1 MRTREEYINS
11 LGKLRKNIYLNGKL
25 VDRLAP
31 EFEGA
36 INTIGITYDT
46 CNNPEFSGL
55 MTAKSHLTGK
65 EICRF
70 LHVPQKAEDLLAK
83 QKMIRTYVRKTGF
96 CINRCM
102 GGDVINGLSS
112 ITYDVDKK
120 YGTEYNKRFLN
131 YLKYL
136 QEKDLYVA
144 GAQTDMKGDRKLRP
158 HEQPDPDQYLRIVE
172 RKKDGIVVRGA
183 KCCITDS
190 AQAEEIIVIPT
201 RAMTKEEG
209 DWAVS
214 FAVPADTERL
224 YLSTRA
230 SSPRKRKKMTSPF
243 ANFGSTDSLLIFDDV
258 FVPWERVFLAG
269 ETAFAGSL
277 AVLFALYHR
286 HSYTGCKPAVTEI
299 ILGLTALASDY
310 NGVGNAPHIR
320 EKLSDMIGI
329 SELIYSTGLAA
340 AMESHIAPSGTCIPN
355 VLYCNVGRR
364 FAGENI
370 YHEHNTL
377 VDIAGG
383 LSATLPTEE
392 DFHDKKIGPLLNK
405 YMTRRAG
412 VSAENI
418 QKVFRGI
425 GDMSCSGFGAVWQIA
440 GVHGGGSPI
449 MESIA
454 IMANYDLEARKKMAK
469 ELVGITKE

>member
-1 MRTREEYINS
+1 MRTREQYVKS
-11 LGKLRKNIYLNGKL
+11 LGKMKNNIYLNGNI

-36 INTIGITYDT
+36 INTISITYDMS
-46 CNNPEFSGL
+46 NNPEFSGL
-55 MTAKSHLTGK
+55 MTAKSHLSGQ
-65 EICRF
+65 EIDRF
-70 LHVPQKAEDLLAK
+70 LHVNQKPEDLLAK
-83 QKMIRTYVRKTGF
+83 QKMIRMYVQKTGF
-96 CINRCM
+96 CILRCM
-102 GGDVINGLSS
+102 GGDVINGLSAV
-112 ITYDVDKK
+112 TYDADKK
-120 YGTEYNKRFLN
+120 YGTEYNKRFLA

-136 QEKDLYVA
+136 QENDLNA
-144 GAQTDMKGDRKLRP
+144 SAAQTDVKGDRKLRP
-158 HEQPDPDQYLRIVE
+158 HEQADPDQYLRIIE

-183 KCCITDS
+183 KCCITSS
-190 AQAEEIIVIPT
+190 AQSEEIIVIPT

-209 DWAVS
+209 DWAVA
-214 FAVPADTERL
+214 FAIPGDTDGV

-230 SSPRKRKKMTSPF
+230 ASPRKRKKLDSPF
-243 ANFGSTDSLLIFDDV
+243 ATYGSTDSFVIFDDV

-269 ETAFAGSL
+269 ETDFAGSL
-277 AVLFALYHR
+277 ALLFALSHR

-299 ILGLTALASDY
+299 ILGLTALVADY
-310 NGVGNAPHIR
+310 NGVGKEPHIR

-329 SELIYSTGLAA
+329 SELIFSTGLAA
-340 AMESHIAPSGTCIPN
+340 AMESRIAPSGTCIPN

-364 FAGENI
+364 LAGENI
-370 YHEHNTL
+370 YHEHNVL

-392 DFHDKKIGPLLNK
+392 DFYDKKIGPLLAK
-405 YMTRRAG
+405 YMKRRNG

-418 QKVFRGI
+418 HKLFRGI
-425 GDMSCSGFGAVWQIA
+425 GDMSCSGFGGVWQIA

-454 IMANYDLEARKKMAK
+454 IMGNYDLEARKKMAK
-469 ELVGITKE
+469 TLVGITKE

>member
-1 MRTREEYINS
+1 MRTKEEYAKS
-11 LGKLRKNIYLNGKL
+11 LGKLKRNVYLNGNL

-36 INTIGITYDT
+36 INTISITYDMGL
-46 CNNPEFSGL
+46 NPEFSGL
-55 MTAKSHLTGK
+55 MTAKSHLSGK
-65 EICRF
+65 EISRF
-70 LHVPQKAEDLLAK
+70 THIHQKADDLITK
-83 QKMIRTYVRKTGF
+83 QKMVRNYVQRTGF

-102 GGDVINGLSS
+102 GMDVLNGLSAV
-112 ITYDVDKK
+112 TYDTDQK

-131 YLKYL
+131 YLKYI
-136 QEKDLYVA
+136 QDTDVYVA

-158 HEQPDPDQYLRIVE
+158 HQQADPDQYLRIVE

-190 AQAEEIIVIPT
+190 AQAEELIVIPT

-209 DWAVS
+209 DWAVA
-214 FAVPADTERL
+214 FALPADTERM
-224 YLSTRA
+224 YFSTRA
-230 SSPRKRKKMTSPF
+230 ASPRKRKKLKSPF
-243 ANFGSTDSLLIFDDV
+243 ANLGSTDSLVIFDDV

-269 ETAFAGSL
+269 ETDFAGPL
-277 AVLFALYHR
+277 AVLFALNHR

-299 ILGLTALASDY
+299 IIGLTALVSDY
-310 NGVGNAPHIR
+310 NGVGKEPHIR

-329 SELIYSTGLAA
+329 SELIFASGLAS
-340 AMESHIAPSGTCIPN
+340 AMESRIAPSGTCIPN

-364 FAGENI
+364 LAGENI
-370 YHEHNTL
+370 YHEHNIL

-392 DFHDKKIGPLLNK
+392 DFYDKKIGPLLHK
-405 YMTRRAG
+405 YMTRKAG

-418 QKVFRGI
+418 HKVYRGI
-425 GDMSCSGFGAVWQIA
+425 GDMSCSGFGALWQIA